1 MIMTRQLRDG
11 QRRRSHCKASKIGDG
26 STTGQGVVILGKTDR
41 EASMASIVFNTLE
54 YAKRLDKMATKQD
67 LRELEYRMT
76 IRFGA
81 MLAAAVAVL
90 AALITFVK

>member
-1 MIMTRQLRDG
+1 MHMTRQLRDG
-11 QRRRSHCKASKIGDG
+11 QRRRSHCKASKIRDG

-41 EASMASIVFNTLE
+41 EASMASI
-54 YAKRLDKMATKQD
+54 DKMATKQD

>member
-1 MIMTRQLRDG
+1 MT
-11 QRRRSHCKASKIGDG
+11 
-26 STTGQGVVILGKTDR
+26 
-41 EASMASIVFNTLE
+41 EIVD
-54 YAKRLDKMATKQD
+54 DKMAAKQD

-76 IRFGA
+76 IRFGG

>member
-1 MIMTRQLRDG
+1 MTRQLRDG
-11 QRRRSHCKASKIGDG
+11 QRRRSHCKASKI
-26 STTGQGVVILGKTDR
+26 
-41 EASMASIVFNTLE
+41 
-54 YAKRLDKMATKQD
+54 
-67 LRELEYRMT
+67 RELEYRMT

>member
-1 MIMTRQLRDG
+1 MRMARHLRHRQC
-11 QRRRSHCKASKIGDG
+11 RRSHGKASKIGDG

-41 EASMASIVFNTLE
+41 ASMASI
-54 YAKRLDKMATKQD
+54 DKMATKQD

-76 IRFGA
+76 ICFGG

>member
-1 MIMTRQLRDG
+1 MDRQPGREWLSWEKQTG
-11 QRRRSHCKASKIGDG
+11 RR
-26 STTGQGVVILGKTDR
+26 
-41 EASMASIVFNTLE
+41 ASIVFNTLE

>member
-1 MIMTRQLRDG
+1 MTRQLRDG
-11 QRRRSHCKASKIGDG
+11 QRRRSHCKASKIRDG

-54 YAKRLDKMATKQD
+54 YATRLDKMATKQD